1 MSSPITKF
9 HLYRIN
15 IAKSGNLS
23 YYMNTCDV
31 VKDKKCAWVSKT
43 IGISDKSMVND
54 AGFWPKTV
62 RITDNLVYLVCGS
75 KEGANFL

>member
-31 VKDKKCAWVSKT
+31 TKDKKCAWVSKT
-43 IGISDKSMVND
+43 IRISDKSMVND
-54 AGFWPKTV
+54 EGFWPKLV

-75 KEGANFL
+75 KEGVNFL

>member
-43 IGISDKSMVND
+43 IGISDKLMVND